1 MSGFVRAMSKGQ
13 GRAVLSV
20 VNYARKGESRWLG
33 SLAFSLAFLAGFIIL
48 VPFNQASA
56 LHKVDHRFTVTGR
69 VCDQDGQGMGGVRV
83 SVKDTRS
90 SVTGSSQTDSNGRYK
105 ALLHLHSQNQGDPL
119 LISALQ
125 YKKEGRATFD
135 PHNIQEER
143 MITVNLGG
151 SCKPIPLWRSE
162 WVYYGVGTGLAGV
175 AGLVGVRML
184 RGKQKRQSGRGTQ
197 KKRKKM

>member
-1 MSGFVRAMSKGQ
+1 MSKWQ
-13 GRAVLSV
+13 RRAVLSV
-20 VNYARKGESRWLG
+20 VNYAVNGERRGYLLRKGLC
-33 SLAFSLAFLAGFIIL
+33 SLVFPLAFLAGFIIL
-48 VPFNQASA
+48 IPLNQASA

-69 VCDQDGQGMGGVRV
+69 VCDQDGQGRGGVTV

-90 SVTGSSQTDSNGRYK
+90 SVTGSSQTDANGRYK

-151 SCKPIPLWRSE
+151 PCKPIPLWKSQ
-162 WVYYGVGTGLAGV
+162 WVYYGVGTGMAGV

-184 RGKQKRQSGRGTQ
+184 RGKHKKPSGKGAHS
-197 KKRKKM
+197 KRKKN